1 MSISPFFHE
10 LRSAYQAEIND
21 LTFDSEGKDVLRQR
35 LTERR
40 KELGFLLQM
49 MELSPE
55 MVAVIFHQGFE
66 FKKPAVMD
74 HLLTQESDELPEWQ
88 TLADAVVMPTWAKD
102 LTQVV
107 LKQPMGDWFMS
118 VAAGLEYM
126 YHTADGRPAYQDD
139 DEREDGDS
147 DDERQGDRDDARHN
161 SDGNAG
167 DDDRPDPVGGSDG
180 PDADDARAAREREA
194 AGADWMAEQGF
205 DRKE

>member
-35 LTERR
+35 LAERR

-49 MELSPE
+49 MALSPE

-74 HLLTQESDELPEWQ
+74 HLLSQESDALPEWES
-88 TLADAVVMPTWAKD
+88 LADAIVLPPWAQE
-102 LTQVV
+102 LSEVV
-107 LKQPMGDWFMS
+107 LKQPMGDWFLT

-126 YHTADGRPAYQDD
+126 YSKHDGSSASDDDGADGATDNEGGESDD
-139 DEREDGDS
+139 AHDGGTRSGEQDGD
-147 DDERQGDRDDARHN
+147 DRA
-161 SDGNAG
+161 
-167 DDDRPDPVGGSDG
+167 DPVGGADG
-180 PDADDARAAREREA
+180 GDERAAREREV
-194 AGADWMAEQGF
+194 AGADWLAGQGF